1 MSNCNLYRISITSAG
16 TTEREAI
23 EIAAKDIMLGYGLV
37 EMLDERSGKF
47 ITVSEGY
54 S

>member
-1 MSNCNLYRISITSAG
+1 VG
-16 TTEREAI
+16 TTERE
-23 EIAAKDIMLGYGLV
+23 EVELAAKNIMLGYGLV
-37 EMLDERSGKF
+37 EMLDEKSGKM